1 MAEQIIE
8 QHTEAVEL
16 PQQVKEALERIPK
29 EKRNDVLLYITR
41 LERFSGIL
49 PPPQLLEH
57 YEQIL
62 PGLAERIV
70 SLAERQSAHRIS
82 MEGKV
87 VGGQVWESRI
97 GQVCG
102 LIIALVGLGLGAYL
116 GMNGHE
122 TLGGVIGGTPLAGL
136 VGVFVYGKKQQK
148 TELAEKSGKQ
158 RKK

>member
-1 MAEQIIE
+1 MVEQGRE
-8 QHTEAVEL
+8 EKTEGIEL
-16 PQQVKEALERIPK
+16 PSQVKEALERIPK

-57 YEQIL
+57 YERIL

-82 MEGKV
+82 IERKV

-102 LIIALVGLGLGAYL
+102 LVIALVGLGFGTYL
-116 GMNGHE
+116 GLNGHE
-122 TLGGVIGGTPLAGL
+122 VLGGVIGGTPLAGL

-148 TELAEKSGKQ
+148 AELADKSGKQ